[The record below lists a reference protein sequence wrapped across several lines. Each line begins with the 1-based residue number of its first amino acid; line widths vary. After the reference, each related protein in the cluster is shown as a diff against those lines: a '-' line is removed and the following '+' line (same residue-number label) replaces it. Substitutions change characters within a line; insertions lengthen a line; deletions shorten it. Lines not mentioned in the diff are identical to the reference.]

1 MTQKMVTFT
10 VLMTDLQAESLAQ
23 FVKRIKWSDIRQLS
37 AGDDESDRM
46 QQALIAVQRALEGVG
61 YDPR

>member
-1 MTQKMVTFT
+1 MIQKMVSFT
-10 VLMTDLQAESLAQ
+10 ALMTDLQAESLAQ

-37 AGDDESDRM
+37 SGDDESDRM
-46 QQALIAVQRALEGVG
+46 HQALIAVQRALVGAG